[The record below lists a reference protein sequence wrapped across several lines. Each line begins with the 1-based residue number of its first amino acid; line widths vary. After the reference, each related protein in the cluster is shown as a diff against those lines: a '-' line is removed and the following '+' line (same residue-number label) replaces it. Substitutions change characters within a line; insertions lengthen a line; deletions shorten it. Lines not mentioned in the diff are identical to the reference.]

1 MVKIN
6 LYAIRHKPTGGYLP
20 APQGRGGRGGSHMEP
35 MAFTGNQGK
44 HGVIPR
50 VWATERAA
58 KAALWHW
65 LQGKYV
71 AYRYGDY
78 EDFEEEIEIV
88 PQPHRK
94 EGDMEIVPVTVELQ

>member
-35 MAFTGNQGK
+35 MVFTGNQGK
-44 HGVIPR
+44 YGVIPR
-50 VWATERAA
+50 VWATEKAA

-71 AYRYGDY
+71 AYRYSSYD
-78 EDFEEEIEIV
+78 DFEEEIDV
-88 PQPHRK
+88 LPQPHRK
-94 EGDMEIVPVTVELQ
+94 EADMEIVPVTVELL

>member
-1 MVKIN
+1 MLWRKTMVKIN

-35 MAFTGNQGK
+35 TVFTGNQGK
-44 HGVIPR
+44 NGVIPR
-50 VWATERAA
+50 VWATEKAA

-71 AYRYGDY
+71 AYRYG
-78 EDFEEEIEIV
+78 
-88 PQPHRK
+88 RA
-94 EGDMEIVPVTVELQ
+94 TVELL